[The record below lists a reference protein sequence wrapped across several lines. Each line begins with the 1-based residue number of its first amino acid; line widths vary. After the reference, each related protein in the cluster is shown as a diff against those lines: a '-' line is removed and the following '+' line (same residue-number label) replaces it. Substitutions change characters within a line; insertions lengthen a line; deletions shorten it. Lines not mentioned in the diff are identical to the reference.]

1 MQEHTHMYIYTNCK
15 EKERERAENAL
26 LLINKV
32 EEFVHASFL
41 MLPASTR
48 LLPLSH
54 CLAPSFVSTHT
65 QTQRGRETSCRSECS
80 APFCNLCTNVPTNIN
95 VYMHGT
101 YKRNMYARV
110 KYVYNMHMYV
120 CM

>member
-54 CLAPSFVSTHT
+54 CLAPSFVSIHT
-65 QTQRGRETSCRSECS
+65 QTHREGERLPAAVS
-80 APFCNLCTNVPTNIN
+80 AVLPFAIYVQ
-95 VYMHGT
+95 
-101 YKRNMYARV
+101 MYLQT
-110 KYVYNMHMYV
+110 
-120 CM
+120 